1 MLRAVNEWWL
11 PNTRLYTIW
20 RHESLSSRHLIQ
32 YEVTVRPT
40 LMVFSFFLLSLY
52 TLKYLKM
59 RDQVLYLFPCPH
71 SSSLTWAYNRYSN
84 NYLFRKRKKEGQRE
98 EAEEGGWST
107 EGEKKTHLK
116 KGFFRKG
123 CLTLNTPRHH
133 RTSPQSQHPK
143 IDKQELFLTIIVC
156 NFVHF

>member
-1 MLRAVNEWWL
+1 MMAAK
-11 PNTRLYTIW
+11 YQTIHHVKAW
-20 RHESLSSRHLIQ
+20 I
-32 YEVTVRPT
+32 Y
-40 LMVFSFFLLSLY
+40 VFSALNTMQGHCKTYVNGIFFFPSFLIYS
-52 TLKYLKM
+52 KYLKM

-84 NYLFRKRKKEGQRE
+84 NYLFRKSKKEGWRE
-98 EAEEGGWST
+98 AAEEGGWST
-107 EGEKKTHLK
+107 EGEKKTRLK

-123 CLTLNTPRHH
+123 CLTLNTPRYH

-156 NFVHF
+156 NFVHFS